1 LAPLNARFVE
11 KHPMGEDYADPCAA
25 EASAI
30 GCGESLVSWEVRP
43 KGTTVEELAERSRD
57 AMTSAARRAHLYR
70 RGLTPSERYTV
81 RSGWSAK
88 LTELAHAYVC
98 RGPSYATQR
107 QVEKDLLELRAYMN
121 GHYAEFFPSTAIGG
135 YAIGFRIAHAQKSL
149 SLLLKYYWCNNAMS
163 EPPLCPID
171 RRILLIAEARHA
183 QAKWTD
189 IDTMNDYRAKLAM
202 LNVAKQSSMFA
213 PIP

>member
-1 LAPLNARFVE
+1 
-11 KHPMGEDYADPCAA
+11 
-25 EASAI
+25 
-30 GCGESLVSWEVRP
+30 
-43 KGTTVEELAERSRD
+43 
-57 AMTSAARRAHLYR
+57 
-70 RGLTPSERYTV
+70 
-81 RSGWSAK
+81 
-88 LTELAHAYVC
+88 
-98 RGPSYATQR
+98 
-107 QVEKDLLELRAYMN
+107 MN

-135 YAIGFRIAHAQKSL
+135 YATAFRIAHAQKSL
-149 SLLLKYYWCNNAMS
+149 SLLLKHYWCNNAMS

-213 PIP
+213 PISLSGSWRRSTELRHWLGSGSPHANVPSSGRSRHMHRPHT